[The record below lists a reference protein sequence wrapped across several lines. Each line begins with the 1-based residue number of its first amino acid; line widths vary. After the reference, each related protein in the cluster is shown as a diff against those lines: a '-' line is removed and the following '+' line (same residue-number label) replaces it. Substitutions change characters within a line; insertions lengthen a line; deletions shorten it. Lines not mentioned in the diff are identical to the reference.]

1 VNAALF
7 RADIRTGSFY
17 TVTTVSTATLNLVGR
32 MALRPDGRS
41 ALVVDSSG
49 FAPLTASETCDIL
62 HPDPIE
68 GCFKPLIWTH
78 GGREPM
84 MEKIAVPEL
93 TLADLQRLPTED
105 DLPYD
110 DGRPMETQRH
120 VLQLMLLQETL
131 QYHWRHRNDVYI
143 GANMFVY
150 YSLPQAELVTWEL
163 AYEFGERKDPP
174 PEARAFRGPDFF
186 VVLGVEKRER
196 KSWVVWQEGKA
207 PDVVIELLSASTA
220 KVDKGKKKRIY
231 QNELRVPEYFWY
243 DPFSGELAGFKLHE
257 GVYEPIPPDERGRLI
272 SRQLELALVRW
283 EGVYKDVEACWL
295 RWETLEGELLPT
307 TAEVAEEERRRAEE
321 ERRRA
326 EEERRRAEEAE
337 ALLAR
342 YRERFGELPE

>member
-1 VNAALF
+1 M
-7 RADIRTGSFY
+7 T
-17 TVTTVSTATLNLVGR
+17 
-32 MALRPDGRS
+32 
-41 ALVVDSSG
+41 
-49 FAPLTASETCDIL
+49 
-62 HPDPIE
+62 
-68 GCFKPLIWTH
+68 
-78 GGREPM
+78 
-84 MEKIAVPEL
+84 EKIAVPEL
-93 TLADLQRLPTED
+93 TLADLERLPTED

-131 QYHWRHRNDVYI
+131 QYHWRDRDDVYI

-150 YSLPQAELVTWEL
+150 YSLPQAEAVIREL
-163 AYEFGERKDPP
+163 DYELGEREEPP
-174 PEARAFRGPDFF
+174 PGERAFRGPDLF

-196 KSWVVWQEGKA
+196 KSWVVWQEGKG
-207 PDVVIELLSASTA
+207 PDVVIELLSESTA

-257 GVYEPIPPDERGRLI
+257 GVYEPIAPDERGRLI
-272 SRQLELALVRW
+272 SRQLGLALVRW
-283 EGVYKDVEACWL
+283 EGVYKDVEARWL

-307 TAEVAEEERRRAEE
+307 PAEVAEEERRRAEE

-326 EEERRRAEEAE
+326 EEERRRAEEAQRQAEEERRRAEEAE